1 MDIGSRLRELRQ
13 KAGFSGNA
21 LARKAGVAQSTVS
34 EIEAGHALPSLSTL
48 SRLCEAMGITLGD
61 FFGTTAR
68 EPLPPR
74 LRYLLALARRL
85 EPKELNVVI
94 LVAEGL
100 LSRRGRQPRDAVAE
114 GKAPYGEEERDP

>member
-13 KAGFSGNA
+13 KAGLSGNA

-48 SRLCEAMGITLGD
+48 SRLCHAMGITMGD
-61 FFGTTAR
+61 FFGTTAC
-68 EPLPPR
+68 EPLPPQ

-85 EPKELNVVI
+85 EPAELNLLI
-94 LVAEGL
+94 TVAETL
-100 LSRRGRQPRDAVAE
+100 LKKRLGHEALDKVAE
-114 GKAPYGEEERDP
+114 EKGPYGEDDV